1 MKAAQERPSTFV
13 EGKIT
18 HLFDD
23 KRWALGYDEGSDER
37 SSMGAEEDLPW

>member
-13 EGKIT
+13 EGKII

-23 KRWALGYDEGSDER
+23 KRRAFGYHEGSNEW
-37 SSMGAEEDLPW
+37 SSMGAKEDLPW